1 MEYLRRMVGRNET
14 QGEEIF
20 PGVTLFSAGREPC
33 IICGHPTGDCAS
45 HFNDEPPLA
54 APRIQFGEI
63 VKKGTEDNP
72 EIRVEHDIFKD
83 VQLTSM
89 TKTRV
94 LVARA
99 GTFITKSKAQ
109 ELGLI

>member
-1 MEYLRRMVGRNET
+1 M
-14 QGEEIF
+14 
-20 PGVTLFSAGREPC
+20 LFSANRQPC
-33 IICGHPTGDCAS
+33 IVCGHPTGDCVS
-45 HFNDEPPLA
+45 HFDDEPPIPP
-54 APRIQFGEI
+54 PRIQFGEI
-63 VKKGTEDNP
+63 AKKEQEDDP
-72 EIRVEHDIFKD
+72 EIRVERDIFKE

-99 GTFITKSKAQ
+99 GTFIPKSKAQ